1 VRQNEGPIRGLCPDC
16 QMEVG
21 MLSLDAA
28 VTALGRGAFEIVTLI
43 RRGSVHAVETETGHL
58 LVCALSLGHY

>member
-1 VRQNEGPIRGLCPDC
+1 
-16 QMEVG
+16 MEVG